1 MKFKYF
7 CYLFMNLWCNF
18 GGQMSS
24 LASREEL
31 KHTEKG
37 VHGCRPLK
45 AMVVLLSVSGH
56 KLSRL
61 KRC

>member
-1 MKFKYF
+1 
-7 CYLFMNLWCNF
+7 
-18 GGQMSS
+18 MSS